1 MAKPTMSSWKSTA
14 GYGALSIILA
24 FAGFPH
30 QGCGLAASP
39 TSSRRMPS
47 LQDAPQNI
55 GKIHSK
61 PPAYGPKQN
70 HPTAYD
76 ENPPFKGPLSLENT
90 SSPDL
95 HRHRIKRYYEDP
107 SNKLQLPT
115 YDHPPKLAPSSSTEK
130 ILNAVVDHLAFADAP
145 VDAKEVAE
153 SVEFYLR
160 TSKRLLGAA
169 KRLAKSSATSVDGN
183 TCVVVQ
189 DLCCGHGLTGMLF
202 AACNPHRSPASVKVA
217 TVLVDQFEPGSHR
230 QLRET
235 ITEVCPWIK
244 GQDGVR
250 YVPSTL
256 DAYFQEKTCGSAN
269 CDASIIISTHACG
282 SLTDDVLQ
290 YAIDS
295 NSAAIAVMP
304 CCYTGTDKGTP
315 YGIRR
320 ALGVSMAA
328 DVRRSFFLQESGY
341 HVDWATI
348 PTEVTPMNR
357 IIVAERRKE

>member
-1 MAKPTMSSWKSTA
+1 MSCRRARPS
-14 GYGALSIILA
+14 ALCVIIA
-24 FAGFPH
+24 FSGVPH
-30 QGCGLAASP
+30 RGCGLSTLPP
-39 TSSRRMPS
+39 TSGRMPP
-47 LQDAPQNI
+47 L
-55 GKIHSK
+55 
-61 PPAYGPKQN
+61 KQN
-70 HPTAYD
+70 HEASAYGKRRNHPTTFD
-76 ENPPFKGPLSLENT
+76 ECPPFKGPLQLENL

-95 HRHRIKRYYEDP
+95 HRHRIRRYYEDV
-107 SNKLQLPT
+107 SNNLRLPT
-115 YDHPPKLAPSSSTEK
+115 YDRPPKLELSSSTDT
-130 ILNAVVDHLAFADAP
+130 ILKTIVDHLAITDAP

-153 SVEFYLR
+153 SIEFYLR
-160 TSKRLLGAA
+160 SAKRLLGAA
-169 KRLAKSSATSVDGN
+169 KRINKSSSESVDGK
-183 TCVVVQ
+183 TCVIVQ

-202 AACNPHRSPASVKVA
+202 AACNPQRSSKSLEVRAA
-217 TVLVDQFEPGSHR
+217 LVDQFEPPSHR

-235 ITEVCPWIK
+235 IAEVCPWIRCE
-244 GQDGVR
+244 DAIR

-256 DAYFQEKTCGSAN
+256 DAYFQESESNKVDDGSTH
-269 CDASIIISTHACG
+269 ASVIISTHACG

-295 NSAAIAVMP
+295 ESAAIAVMP

-328 DVRRSFFLQESGY
+328 DVRRSFFLQEYGY

-357 IIVAERRKE
+357 IIVAERRK

>member
-1 MAKPTMSSWKSTA
+1 MSCRRARHS
-14 GYGALSIILA
+14 ALSLIIVFVGL
-24 FAGFPH
+24 PQ
-30 QGCGLAASP
+30 QGCGLAISP
-39 TSSRRMPS
+39 PSSGRMPP
-47 LQDAPQNI
+47 LQQN
-55 GKIHSK
+55 HEAQ
-61 PPAYGPKQN
+61 AYGPRRN
-70 HPTAYD
+70 GHPTAYD
-76 ENPPFKGPLSLENT
+76 DRPPFKGPLSLEST

-107 SNKLQLPT
+107 SNSLQLPS
-115 YDHPPKLAPSSSTEK
+115 YDRPPKLELSSSKTET
-130 ILNAVVDHLAFADAP
+130 ILKAIVDHLAFTDAP

-160 TSKRLLGAA
+160 SAKRLLGAA
-169 KRLAKSSATSVDGN
+169 KRLAKSSSESMDGDA
-183 TCVVVQ
+183 CVIVQ

-202 AACNPHRSPASVKVA
+202 AACNPQRSSKSPIVTVA
-217 TVLVDQFEPGSHR
+217 LVDRFEPPSHR
-230 QLRET
+230 QLKDT
-235 ITEVCPWIK
+235 IAEVCPWIR
-244 GQDGVR
+244 GEDSIR

-256 DAYFQEKTCGSAN
+256 DAYFQESESNKGNDGSTC
-269 CDASIIISTHACG
+269 ASVIISTHACG

-295 NSAAIAVMP
+295 ESAAVAVMP

-328 DVRRSFFLQESGY
+328 DVRRSFFLQEYGY

-348 PTEVTPMNR
+348 PMEVTPMNR
-357 IIVAERRKE
+357 IIVAERRK

>member
-1 MAKPTMSSWKSTA
+1 MPPLQEM
-14 GYGALSIILA
+14 LE
-24 FAGFPH
+24 
-30 QGCGLAASP
+30 AS
-39 TSSRRMPS
+39 
-47 LQDAPQNI
+47 
-55 GKIHSK
+55 
-61 PPAYGPKQN
+61 AYGPRRN
-70 HPTAYD
+70 HPTAFD
-76 ENPPFKGPLSLENT
+76 ERPPFKGPLSLENL

-107 SNKLQLPT
+107 SNSLQLPT
-115 YDHPPKLAPSSSTEK
+115 YDRPPELEVSSSTEI
-130 ILNAVVDHLAFADAP
+130 ILKAIVDHLAFTDAP

-160 TSKRLLGAA
+160 SA
-169 KRLAKSSATSVDGN
+169 KRVLGVAKRIAKSSSDCVDREA
-183 TCVVVQ
+183 CVTIQ

-202 AACNPHRSPASVKVA
+202 AACNPQRSLKSVKV
-217 TVLVDQFEPGSHR
+217 TTKLVDRFEPPSHR

-235 ITEVCPWIK
+235 IAEVCPWIS
-244 GQDGVR
+244 GEDVIR

-256 DAYFQEKTCGSAN
+256 DAYFQESESNKVNDGSTC
-269 CDASIIISTHACG
+269 ASVILSTHACG

-290 YAIDS
+290 YAIES
-295 NSAAIAVMP
+295 ESAAIAVMP

-328 DVRRSFFLQESGY
+328 DVRRSFYLQEYGY

-348 PTEVTPMNR
+348 PMEVTPMNR
-357 IIVAERRKE
+357 IIVAERRK

>member
-1 MAKPTMSSWKSTA
+1 MSCRRA
-14 GYGALSIILA
+14 RYRAFSIIISFVGL
-24 FAGFPH
+24 PQ
-30 QGCGLAASP
+30 QGCGLATSP
-39 TSSRRMPS
+39 PSSGRMPP
-47 LQDAPQNI
+47 LQQN
-55 GKIHSK
+55 HAQ
-61 PPAYGPKQN
+61 AYGARRN
-70 HPTAYD
+70 HPTAFD
-76 ENPPFKGPLSLENT
+76 ERPPFKGPLSLENL

-107 SNKLQLPT
+107 SNSLQLPK
-115 YDHPPKLAPSSSTEK
+115 YDRPPELEVSSSTEI
-130 ILNAVVDHLAFADAP
+130 ILKAIVDHLAFTDAP

-160 TSKRLLGAA
+160 SAKRLLGAA
-169 KRLAKSSATSVDGN
+169 KRINKSSSDSVDGDA
-183 TCVVVQ
+183 CVIVQ

-202 AACNPHRSPASVKVA
+202 SACNPQRSSKSPKV
-217 TVLVDQFEPGSHR
+217 TVALVDRFEPPSHR

-235 ITEVCPWIK
+235 IAEVCPWVRGEDVI
-244 GQDGVR
+244 R

-256 DAYFQEKTCGSAN
+256 DAYFQESESNKVNDGSTC
-269 CDASIIISTHACG
+269 ASVMISTHACG

-295 NSAAIAVMP
+295 ESAAIAVMP
-304 CCYTGTDKGTP
+304 CCYTGTAKGTP

-328 DVRRSFFLQESGY
+328 DVRRSFFLQEYGY

-348 PTEVTPMNR
+348 PIEVTPMNR
-357 IIVAERRKE
+357 IIVAERRK